1 MLIPIGDQNK
11 KGTGPAWIT
20 LLFIAANFFVFFYFQ
35 GAGRDIE
42 FTVGYSVIPYQI
54 THGEDL
60 TEPQTKIVDGQ
71 EIVIPQASG
80 PGFVY
85 LTILTA
91 MFMHGGLLHLLS
103 NMLFLWIFGDNVEH
117 RFGAIAFI
125 LFYLVSGIAGTL
137 AQIATAPESIVPNL
151 GASGAIAGVLGAY
164 LVLFPRNRVY
174 ALFFYFIISVPAV
187 IAIGVWIALQLLSGY
202 MEMVDPTP
210 GIGGVAYMAH
220 IGGFFAGAILAM
232 VLRVIIKKERENIFS
247 RQAEHDKS
255 RRYW

>member
-20 LLFIAANFFVFFYFQ
+20 LLLIAANFFVFFYFQ
-35 GAGRDIE
+35 GGGRDIE
-42 FTVGYSVIPYQI
+42 FTVGYSVIPYEI
-54 THGEDL
+54 THGEDI
-60 TEPQTKIVDGQ
+60 TQPRTKEVGDQ
-71 EIVIPQASG
+71 EVTIPHAPG
-80 PGFVY
+80 PPIIY

-125 LFYLVSGIAGTL
+125 LFYLISGVVGTFS
-137 AQIATAPESIVPNL
+137 QIAVAPESIIPNL
-151 GASGAIAGVLGAY
+151 GASGAISGVLGAY

-174 ALFFYFIISVPAV
+174 ALFFYFIISIPAV
-187 IAIGVWIALQLLSGY
+187 IAIGVWIALQLVSGY
-202 MEMVDPTP
+202 MEMVDPAP

-232 VLRVIIKKERENIFS
+232 VLRVFIKKERENIFS
-247 RQAEHDKS
+247 KQAERDRS
-255 RRYW
+255 RQYW